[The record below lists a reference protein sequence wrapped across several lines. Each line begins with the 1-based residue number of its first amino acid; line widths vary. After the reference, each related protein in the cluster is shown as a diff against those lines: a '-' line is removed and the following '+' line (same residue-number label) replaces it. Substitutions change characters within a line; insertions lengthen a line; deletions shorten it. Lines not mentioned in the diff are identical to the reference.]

1 MKKAKHINLKCLNCN
16 KEINCTEKEAKTK
29 KYCSNECRIKQSN
42 KPRKK
47 HILIYCKTCNKEI
60 SCTEKKAKTKK
71 YCSAKCQIQGSKI
84 QKVPRII
91 IKCMNCNKEI
101 ITTKNRI
108 EKHGRN
114 SCSVKCRNSLLKTKY
129 LGEGNPM
136 YGTKLSDERIKQ
148 ISDTSK
154 KIWKNQTFREHI
166 KECAKNYYE
175 INKYYYGNSP
185 ESNNKRKESYIK
197 NYGVDHNWKNKENKK
212 KCDDTCVEKYGK
224 TSFELM
230 KDALHK
236 NKNTSIETKIQNILN
251 INNIKYIK
259 QFEIKYKKTFKVFD
273 FFIPELNLLI
283 EADGDYWHAN
293 PMLYKKLT
301 KVQESNVKNDKI
313 KNKLAKKQNF
323 ILLRF
328 WGSDI
333 IKKEFESTLLQII
346 KNVKKDKN

>member
-1 MKKAKHINLKCLNCN
+1 MA
-16 KEINCTEKEAKTK
+16 A
-29 KYCSNECRIKQSN
+29 
-42 KPRKK
+42 
-47 HILIYCKTCNKEI
+47 
-60 SCTEKKAKTKK
+60 
-71 YCSAKCQIQGSKI
+71 
-84 QKVPRII
+84 
-91 IKCMNCNKEI
+91 KCMNCNKEI

-212 KCDDTCVEKYGK
+212 
-224 TSFELM
+224 
-230 KDALHK
+230 
-236 NKNTSIETKIQNILN
+236 
-251 INNIKYIK
+251 NIKFSLNHFNSGVYINK
-259 QFEIKYKKTFKVFD
+259 INKSKGEIFRKK
-273 FFIPELNLLI
+273 
-283 EADGDYWHAN
+283 
-293 PMLYKKLT
+293 KK
-301 KVQESNVKNDKI
+301 K
-313 KNKLAKKQNF
+313 
-323 ILLRF
+323 
-328 WGSDI
+328 
-333 IKKEFESTLLQII
+333 
-346 KNVKKDKN
+346 